1 MATALET
8 LTAVVFI
15 NDPLY
20 AWPNDPTATRYTVPS
35 GKYAK
40 VYIQQL
46 KNQYNNGSISNVE
59 VGEVTWPGPTGDGF
73 YQYYASD
80 ADLTF
85 SASHITM
92 GRGPIILQEGQTIEY
107 IIGAV
112 TSLSFTAVVLEFNSP

>member
-15 NDPLY
+15 NDVNY
-20 AWPNDPTATRYTVPS
+20 GWPANPTATRYTVPS

-46 KNQYNNGSISNVE
+46 KNQYNNGPISNVE
-59 VGEVTWPGPTGDGF
+59 VGEVSWPTPSGDGF

-85 SASHITM
+85 SAANITM

-107 IIGAV
+107 IIGVV
-112 TSLSFTAVVLEFNSP
+112 TQLSFTAVVLEFNSP

>member
-15 NDPLY
+15 NDTLI
-20 AWPNDPTATRYTVPS
+20 NSSSTKYTVPS

-40 VYIQQL
+40 VYIQKMKL
-46 KNQYNNGSISNVE
+46 EYDNGQVSTVE
-59 VGEVTWPGPTGDGF
+59 VGEVAWPTPTSNGN

-85 SASHITM
+85 DAAHISM
-92 GRGPIILQEGQTIEY
+92 GRGPIILQEGQTIVY
-107 IIGAV
+107 TAGIN
-112 TSLSFTAVVLEFNSP
+112 TLLDFTAVIQEFNSP